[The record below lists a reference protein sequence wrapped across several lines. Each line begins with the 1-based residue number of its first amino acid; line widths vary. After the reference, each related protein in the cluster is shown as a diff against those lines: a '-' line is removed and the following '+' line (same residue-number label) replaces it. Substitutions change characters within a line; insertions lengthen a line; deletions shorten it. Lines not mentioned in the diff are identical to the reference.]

1 MQKPSLPESVG
12 KRLSE
17 KLDKTNPG
25 KLLTF
30 QTEEKPQAEMMDSLW
45 TMEKFNKAGMGWEVL
60 KSPRMYHSKSLA

>member
-30 QTEEKPQAEMMDSLW
+30 QTEEKLQAEMMAASGQW
-45 TMEKFNKAGMGWEVL
+45 
-60 KSPRMYHSKSLA
+60 KSSITQAWDGRC